1 MVPKNLQKA
10 LPFKDKIVHKSNKT
24 TNPEA
29 ERVAVIKEPHE
40 REVMHPFIYIYTYNV
55 CVLFVHVFF
64 FFFSFKFKLNKIAIL
79 ISLIC

>member
-24 TNPEA
+24 TNPQA

-40 REVMHPFIYIYTYNV
+40 REVMHPCICV
-55 CVLFVHVFF
+55 CMCVYLV
-64 FFFSFKFKLNKIAIL
+64 
-79 ISLIC
+79 